1 MSIVKNI
8 KVETRDIKWV
18 SDNFKSGQLIV
29 DNSFQRRYVWLNKD
43 RVSLIESI
51 LIGFPI
57 PEVYLWQNKTDP
69 ETGERIHSVVDG
81 QQRLGA
87 VFDFVTDSYSLDS
100 KYFPKNQNADYIGK
114 KFSELTAE
122 QKSSIW
128 GYDFSIRFI
137 NSDVSLDD
145 IKDLFLRLN
154 RTNITLN
161 PQELR
166 NAEFNGEFIKLAAE
180 ISKLKFWDK
189 YKIFNAGDLRRMI
202 DIQFISTILIFI
214 RMGIA
219 EETTQTA
226 LNKVYD
232 QYNESYPEYFEDK
245 ELFSSLLDIVAILI
259 DGRQNTQ
266 EIVKK
271 KTHFYSIFTLAY
283 YLLKSNKYSDGKY
296 EDVADKLNEWFSHY
310 NNDTSFDDDVKNN
323 LLSEYRILSQEG
335 VQKKANRQR
344 RMEILKELV
353 CN

>member
-8 KVETRDIKWV
+8 KVETRDVKWV

-29 DNSFQRRYVWLNKD
+29 DDSFQRRYVWLNKD

-51 LIGFPI
+51 LMGFPI

-69 ETGERIHSVVDG
+69 DTGERIHSIVDG

-87 VFDFVTDSYSLDS
+87 VFDFVTDEYSLD
-100 KYFPKNQNADYIGK
+100 KKFFPKGQASDYIGK
-114 KFSELTAE
+114 KFSELSPE
-122 QKSSIW
+122 QKSIIW

-137 NSDVSLDD
+137 NSDVSLEN
-145 IKDLFLRLN
+145 IKDIFLRLN

-166 NAEFNGEFIKLAAE
+166 NAEFNGEFIKLADE
-180 ISKLKFWDK
+180 ISKNNFWED
-189 YKIFNAGDLRRMI
+189 YKIFNAGDLRRMT

-219 EETTQTA
+219 EETTQVA

-232 QYNESYPEYFEDK
+232 QYNESYPQSQEDK
-245 ELFSSLLDIVAILI
+245 ELFLALLDVISKILNGNKNI
-259 DGRQNTQ
+259 L
-266 EIVKK
+266 EIAKK
-271 KTHFYSIFTLAY
+271 KTHFYSLFTLAY
-283 YLLKSNKYSDGKY
+283 FLFRSKLD
-296 EDVADKLNEWFSHY
+296 EDFGYQNVAAKLDEWYGHY
-310 NNDTSFDDDVKNN
+310 NNETKFDDDIKNE
-323 LLSEYRILSQEG
+323 LLNEYRILSQEG

-344 RMEILKELV
+344 RMEILKSLV
-353 CN
+353 LS